1 MAVLFVMYIPLDDD
15 GLESD
20 NLEGVPGSDETDKS
34 GELANGN
41 VAVDGVE
48 KGEARKGVQMEGDR
62 SCATLPRILIKDED
76 PGGPDSEQ
84 DMLKVD
90 SKDHLVRGAQST
102 PGIDSMAET
111 DQQGEDKPLL
121 PSRRSEPICKSEGLL
136 SAGSVKNLAD
146 SKEENVNQSV
156 GKFKVSKAPEG
167 HGVDIL
173 MLGTNGSRRE
183 AREEPKEHLHDI
195 TTEVITL
202 REVML

>member
-15 GLESD
+15 SLE
-20 NLEGVPGSDETDKS
+20 NLEGMTGSDETDK
-34 GELANGN
+34 GEEVANGN
-41 VAVDGVE
+41 VVVDGVE
-48 KGEARKGVQMEGDR
+48 KGDARKGVSTEGDR
-62 SCATLPRILIKDED
+62 SCTTLPRILIKDED

-84 DMLKVD
+84 DMVKD
-90 SKDHLVRGAQST
+90 GSKDHLLRGAQST

-111 DQQGEDKPLL
+111 DQQGEEKPLL

-146 SKEENVNQSV
+146 SKEGNVNHSV
-156 GKFKVSKAPEG
+156 GKFKVCKAPEG
-167 HGVDIL
+167 LGVEIL
-173 MLGTNGSRRE
+173 MPGTNGSRRE